1 MIDQNEKKPSSI
13 RSIANNI
20 WSGLKSYLTDWRN
33 LLGHA
38 LLGVVFV
45 VVAVWAPITLWLKLI
60 IIALLITL
68 NVLHMRNKKQKENRQ
83 KYPKKYP
90 NSSGI
95 LVQ

>member
-1 MIDQNEKKPSSI
+1 VIDQNEKKPSSI

-68 NVLHMRNKKQKENRQ
+68 NVLRMRNKNKKKEA
-83 KYPKKYP
+83 KEG
-90 NSSGI
+90 SAE
-95 LVQ
+95 

>member
-1 MIDQNEKKPSSI
+1 VIDQNEKTPNSI
-13 RSIANNI
+13 RSIAKNI

-45 VVAVWAPITLWLKLI
+45 VVAVWAPIPLWLKLI

-68 NVLHMRNKKQKENRQ
+68 NVLRMRNKNKKKEV
-83 KYPKKYP
+83 KEG
-90 NSSGI
+90 SAE
-95 LVQ
+95 